1 MSAQKVSRQAT
12 CKCEN
17 IKKCCD
23 RIRFDTNASR
33 PQRSGNRNDEREDAE
48 SARSNTSNS
57 FPHQKWVSKSTF
69 RGAAASRPS
78 VRSEQRNSC
87 GSAKLEN
94 EALLLIS
101 LGERRATDANRM
113 VNTTGRFDL
122 RSPVPPHASK
132 PRRVAHT
139 DRNTEGSV
147 STRPIRAT
155 DTSQRTRAQLSEREL
170 TSIQH

>member
-1 MSAQKVSRQAT
+1 MSAQKASRQAT

-33 PQRSGNRNDEREDAE
+33 PRRSGNRNDEREDAE
-48 SARSNTSNS
+48 SALSNTSNRFAHHKS
-57 FPHQKWVSKSTF
+57 ASKFAF
-69 RGAAASRPS
+69 RGTAASRPS

-101 LGERRATDANRM
+101 LGERRATDANWT
-113 VNTTGRFDL
+113 VSTTGRFGL
-122 RSPVPPHASK
+122 RSPVLPNASIF
-132 PRRVAHT
+132 RRAAHT

-147 STRPIRAT
+147 STRPLRAA